1 MLPTAPD
8 TPSSLELPACDV
20 TRRTVRVLRRRANG
34 FVEFEF
40 SIGWPQL
47 VVELMLP
54 QGDFE
59 AFCQAQRA
67 RILSEPEEESTAP

>member
-1 MLPTAPD
+1 MLSTAPNI
-8 TPSSLELPACDV
+8 PANLELPACDV
-20 TRRTVRVLRRRANG
+20 TRRTVRVLRQRANG

-54 QGDFE
+54 QSDFE
-59 AFCQAQRA
+59 AFCHTQRA
-67 RILSEPEEESTAP
+67 CILPEAEEESPTP